1 MEDVST
7 AEARKNLADLLNKV
21 AYAKE
26 HVVVKRRGQAIAAIV
41 PMEDL
46 GLIERFRR
54 LLEHDEVVQALEEL
68 DAGRTVSWAD
78 LRPGAQRDV
87 EP

>member
-26 HVVVKRRGQAIAAIV
+26 HVVVRRRGQAIAAIV
-41 PMEDL
+41 PIEDL
-46 GLIERFRR
+46 GLLERLRG
-54 LLEHDEVVQALEEL
+54 LLERDEIARAIEEL
-68 DAGRTVSWAD
+68 DAGASIPWEE
-78 LRPGAQRDV
+78 LRRKPK
-87 EP
+87 P

>member
-21 AYAKE
+21 AYGKE

-41 PMEDL
+41 PMEDF

-54 LLEHDEVVQALEEL
+54 LLDHDEIARALEEL
-68 DAGRTVSWAD
+68 DAGRTISWAE
-78 LRPGAQRDV
+78 LRRGAQRDA

>member
-1 MEDVST
+1 MEDIST

-26 HVVVKRRGQAIAAIV
+26 HVVVRRRGQAIAAIV

-46 GLIERFRR
+46 D
-54 LLEHDEVVQALEEL
+54 LLERLRGLLERSEVAQALDEL
-68 DAGRTVSWAD
+68 DTGASIPWET
-78 LRPGAQRDV
+78 LRRK
-87 EP
+87 EKR

>member
-26 HVVVKRRGQAIAAIV
+26 HVVVRRRGQAIAAIV
-41 PMEDL
+41 PIEDL
-46 GLIERFRR
+46 GLLERLRG
-54 LLEHDEVVQALEEL
+54 LLERDEIARAIEEL
-68 DAGRTVSWAD
+68 DAGASIPWEE
-78 LRPGAQRDV
+78 LRRKAKP
-87 EP
+87 